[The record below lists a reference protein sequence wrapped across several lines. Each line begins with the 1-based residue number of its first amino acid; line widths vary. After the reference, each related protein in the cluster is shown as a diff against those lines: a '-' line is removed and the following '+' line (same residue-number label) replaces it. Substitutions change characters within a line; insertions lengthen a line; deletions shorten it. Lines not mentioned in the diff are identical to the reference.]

1 MTNFEKYKDDI
12 LNICDRGMVAI
23 DKKQKS
29 LHGAKTS
36 AALIVR

>member
-23 DKKQKS
+23 DKKNKKAYTVQRLQ
-29 LHGAKTS
+29 LH
-36 AALIVR
+36 